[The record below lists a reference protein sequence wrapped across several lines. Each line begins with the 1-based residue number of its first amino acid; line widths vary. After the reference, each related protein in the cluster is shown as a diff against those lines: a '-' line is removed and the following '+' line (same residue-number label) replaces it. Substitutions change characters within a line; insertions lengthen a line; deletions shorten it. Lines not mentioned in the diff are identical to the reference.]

1 MKTNRKAIWGWALY
15 DWANSAFATTVM
27 AGFFPIFFKQ
37 FWSSGADVNVST
49 AQLGFGNSIASLMVA
64 LMAPILGAIAGV
76 VVLNVGGFIGRG
88 ECEGYCTEKH
98 NIQTAVIASCTEN
111 GTHAD
116 YESYLIGDTMFTWA
130 PTGCGAV
137 PDAGDAPDGCDC
149 LND

>member
-1 MKTNRKAIWGWALY
+1 MMKKIFKTLSSEK
-15 DWANSAFATTVM
+15 
-27 AGFFPIFFKQ
+27 GFTLIELL
-37 FWSSGADVNVST
+37 VV
-49 AQLGFGNSIASLMVA
+49 IA
-64 LMAPILGAIAGV
+64 ILGAIAGV

-116 YESYLIGDTMFTWA
+116 YESYLIGDTMYNWA

-137 PDAGDAPDGCDC
+137 PDADPHPDNCDC
-149 LND
+149 VTE